1 MEPRRIITVF
11 ALLTLLGS
19 AGIAV
24 TGRFAYFLPF
34 LSGALLA
41 LLNLAG
47 TAYAWPK
54 ILDKKSIALPVGI
67 IVSKFAITIG
77 LLYWLMKPSA
87 FDQLNDWFFSSILV
101 SNQVVLKDES
111 AGGLV
116 NLIVFIVGIALV
128 LPAAA
133 VAHLSQDR
141 AKAS

>member
-1 MEPRRIITVF
+1 MDPRRIIAVF
-11 ALLTLLGS
+11 ALLTLLVTTV
-19 AGIAV
+19 IVV
-24 TGRFAYFLPF
+24 TGSFGFLLPF
-34 LSGALLA
+34 LSGAVLA

-87 FDQLNDWFFSSILV
+87 FDRLNDWFFSSVLV
-101 SNQVVLKDES
+101 SNQAALKDES
-111 AGGLV
+111 GGGLV
-116 NLIVFIVGIALV
+116 NLVVFILGIALV

-141 AKAS
+141 AKVS

>member
-1 MEPRRIITVF
+1 MEPRRIIAVF
-11 ALLTLLGS
+11 ALLTLMGTVS
-19 AGIAV
+19 IAAAD
-24 TGRFAYFLPF
+24 RFAYFLPF

-87 FDQLNDWFFSSILV
+87 FDQLNDWFFSSLLV

-116 NLIVFIVGIALV
+116 NLIVFVVGIALV

-133 VAHLSQDR
+133 IAHLIQDR
-141 AKAS
+141 AKAG